1 MVTASTYPVLSSRLD
16 LRAKHLQQNKADW
29 GDILTRFE
37 EALKRVA
44 AEGSEA
50 SLNRHQSR
58 GQLLPRDRVALL
70 LDQDTPFLELGA
82 FAGFENPNSTPCA
95 NLIAGIGNV
104 SGRPC
109 LLMSHIPT
117 QSGGAWNEMTVLK
130 VNRMMEVAFEN
141 DLPLISLVQSAG
153 VFLPQQFRVF
163 HKGGQLFR
171 DLAVRTQ
178 HGKPSCAIVFGSST
192 AGGAYHPAL
201 SDYTIFVENQAQA
214 FLGGPPLVKM
224 ATGEVIGAEELGGAN
239 VHATVTGLADQIA
252 IDEFDAIVK
261 AREWVATLR
270 ERAVPPHSLSSPV
283 EPRYPAQ
290 DLLSLVNPD
299 IRKPFDML
307 EVLLRIV
314 DDSRLSVFKPK
325 YGTNMINA
333 WAHILG
339 FPVGI
344 VANQISVIN
353 PNEAAKTAQFIRMCN
368 QENTPI
374 IFLHNVTGFMVGA
387 KAEHA
392 GIIKMGAQLVSA
404 VSCSTV
410 PHISIIVG
418 ASYGAG
424 NYAMCGRAYKPR
436 FIFTWPTGRCS
447 VMGPDQLSG
456 VMETVQLQSAKSKG
470 KVLEPSQLKKQ
481 VESFRQSAARD
492 SECYAT
498 SSMLIDDGIIDPRD
512 TRDVLGMCLEV
523 VNLDGVKGTETHQLV
538 HAAPLR
544 PPLYVAPSPLG
555 EDGRPIIKKVLIA
568 NRGEIACR
576 VIGTCRKLN
585 IATVAVYV
593 DEDTSSRHIRDAD
606 EAINIGSIDRSP
618 RNPFLDG
625 ELLIRTA
632 LSVNADAIH
641 PGYGYLSENAEFA
654 RSIRDAG
661 MIFIGPSDTA
671 MSTLGNKRAAKEYLS
686 KHAPDVPLIPGYAG
700 SSQDAAEL
708 SRIAAEIGFPVML
721 KASAGGGGKGMRI
734 IREAGQLQAE
744 LERAQSEAQRSF
756 GSADCILELY
766 VESSKHVELQ
776 ILGDTHGEVVPFFER
791 DCSVQRRHQKVI
803 EETPCTFL
811 TEKTRQEMSATAVR
825 IAKLIGYENAGTVE
839 FVVDAVTGKFYFLE
853 VNARLQVEHPITEE
867 VTGVDLVSLQLYVAA
882 GGSLRA
888 LPALQGLT
896 QHGHAIECR
905 LCAEDPRKNF
915 FPEHGKI
922 HLWLPASG
930 VLGPGRDVRY
940 EAAVQSGSSVS
951 IYFDSMIAKIVV
963 WAPTRALAIEKMVKV
978 LAHTVCAGV
987 QTNQLLMQRC
997 LLHKA
1002 FHDPAY
1008 TTSFLGLHL
1017 DELLHEPVGP
1027 IAEIRKSL
1035 PIVPA
1040 VALRHLASLST
1051 SQKRPFQNVRRRF
1064 RNQHHDPVNLQY
1076 DVVTMVDWP
1085 YNLPE
1090 TDPTTPLMCVWSPE
1104 NAGPSATQEAHL
1116 LALPESDHSNDA
1128 RKPAGANARYQQ
1140 ISKVLRDGRVTLSGT
1155 RYAVSIESWKPAEG
1169 DPALKESWLSSTLEI
1184 GINGTKHLAY
1194 VSVAINRPEALAGCL
1209 NRTQTV
1215 FCHIPAIGASVVF
1228 KRDTSLSFV
1237 ESTRAAASGGNN
1249 QEQRTVT
1256 APMPCK
1262 VLSTLKKNGEQ
1273 VKSGD
1278 IVMVIESMKME
1289 VTISASADGQFETNW
1304 KEGDAVEE
1312 GKTLCTVK

>member
-1 MVTASTYPVLSSRLD
+1 
-16 LRAKHLQQNKADW
+16 
-29 GDILTRFE
+29 
-37 EALKRVA
+37 
-44 AEGSEA
+44 
-50 SLNRHQSR
+50 
-58 GQLLPRDRVALL
+58 
-70 LDQDTPFLELGA
+70 
-82 FAGFENPNSTPCA
+82 
-95 NLIAGIGNV
+95 
-104 SGRPC
+104 
-109 LLMSHIPT
+109 
-117 QSGGAWNEMTVLK
+117 
-130 VNRMMEVAFEN
+130 
-141 DLPLISLVQSAG
+141 
-153 VFLPQQFRVF
+153 
-163 HKGGQLFR
+163 
-171 DLAVRTQ
+171 
-178 HGKPSCAIVFGSST
+178 
-192 AGGAYHPAL
+192 
-201 SDYTIFVENQAQA
+201 
-214 FLGGPPLVKM
+214 
-224 ATGEVIGAEELGGAN
+224 
-239 VHATVTGLADQIA
+239 
-252 IDEFDAIVK
+252 
-261 AREWVATLR
+261 
-270 ERAVPPHSLSSPV
+270 
-283 EPRYPAQ
+283 
-290 DLLSLVNPD
+290 
-299 IRKPFDML
+299 
-307 EVLLRIV
+307 
-314 DDSRLSVFKPK
+314 
-325 YGTNMINA
+325 
-333 WAHILG
+333 
-339 FPVGI
+339 
-344 VANQISVIN
+344 
-353 PNEAAKTAQFIRMCN
+353 
-368 QENTPI
+368 
-374 IFLHNVTGFMVGA
+374 
-387 KAEHA
+387 
-392 GIIKMGAQLVSA
+392 
-404 VSCSTV
+404 
-410 PHISIIVG
+410 
-418 ASYGAG
+418 
-424 NYAMCGRAYKPR
+424 
-436 FIFTWPTGRCS
+436 
-447 VMGPDQLSG
+447 
-456 VMETVQLQSAKSKG
+456 
-470 KVLEPSQLKKQ
+470 
-481 VESFRQSAARD
+481 
-492 SECYAT
+492 
-498 SSMLIDDGIIDPRD
+498 
-512 TRDVLGMCLEV
+512 
-523 VNLDGVKGTETHQLV
+523 
-538 HAAPLR
+538 
-544 PPLYVAPSPLG
+544 
-555 EDGRPIIKKVLIA
+555 
-568 NRGEIACR
+568 
-576 VIGTCRKLN
+576 
-585 IATVAVYV
+585 
-593 DEDTSSRHIRDAD
+593 
-606 EAINIGSIDRSP
+606 
-618 RNPFLDG
+618 
-625 ELLIRTA
+625 
-632 LSVNADAIH
+632 
-641 PGYGYLSENAEFA
+641 
-654 RSIRDAG
+654 

-686 KHAPDVPLIPGYAG
+686 KHASDVPLIPGYVG

-756 GSADCILELY
+756 GSVDCILEMY
-766 VESSKHVELQ
+766 VESSKHVEIQ
-776 ILGDTHGEVVPFFER
+776 ILGDSDGEVVSFFER

-951 IYFDSMIAKIVV
+951 IYFDSMIAKIVI

-978 LAHTVCAGV
+978 LAHTVCAGI

-1017 DELLHEPVGP
+1017 DELLNEPVGP
-1027 IAEIRKSL
+1027 ISEIRKSL

-1040 VALRHLASLST
+1040 VALHHLAGLPT

-1090 TDPTTPLMCVWSPE
+1090 TDPTTPLMCVWTPE
-1104 NAGPSATQEAHL
+1104 NAGPSTTQEAHL
-1116 LALPESDHSNDA
+1116 LALPESDTFNDA
-1128 RKPAGANARYQQ
+1128 EKPAGTSARYQQ
-1140 ISKVLRDGRVTLSGT
+1140 ISKLLRDGRANLSGT
-1155 RYAVSIESWKPAEG
+1155 RYSVSIESWKPAEG

-1184 GINGTKHLAY
+1184 GINGTKLLAY
-1194 VSVAINRPEALAGCL
+1194 VSVATNRPEALAGCL

-1215 FCHIPAIGASVVF
+1215 FCHVPAIGASVEF

-1289 VTISASADGQFETNW
+1289 VTISASVDGQFETNW

>member
-1 MVTASTYPVLSSRLD
+1 MATESVYPVLRSRLD

-29 GDILTRFE
+29 EDILTGFE
-37 EALKRVA
+37 EVLKQVS
-44 AEGSEA
+44 AEGNKV

-82 FAGFENPNSTPCA
+82 FAGYRNPESTPCA
-95 NLIAGIGNV
+95 NMIAGIGNV

-252 IDEFDAIVK
+252 VDEFDAIIK
-261 AREWVATLR
+261 AREWVACLR
-270 ERAVPPHSLSSPV
+270 ERAVPVHGLLSPI
-283 EPRYPAQ
+283 EPRYPVE

-314 DDSRLSVFKPK
+314 DDSRLSLFKPK
-325 YGTNMINA
+325 YGTNMITA

-368 QENTPI
+368 RENTPI

-387 KAEHA
+387 KAEQA

-410 PHISIIVG
+410 PHISIIMG

-424 NYAMCGRAYKPR
+424 NYAMCGRAYRPR

-456 VMETVQLQSAKSKG
+456 VMETVQIQSAKAKG
-470 KVLEPSQLKKQ
+470 KVLEPERIKEQ
-481 VESFRQSAARD
+481 VATFRQGAARD

-523 VNLDGVKGTETHQLV
+523 VNLNGVRGTETHRLLHGATV

-544 PPLYVAPSPLG
+544 PPLYVAPSPLR
-555 EDGRPIIKKVLIA
+555 EDGRPIIQKVLIA

-576 VIGTCRKLN
+576 IIQTCRKLS
-585 IATVAVYV
+585 ITTVAVYV
-593 DEDTSSRHIRDAD
+593 DEDASSRHIRDAD

-618 RNPFLDG
+618 RNPFLDID
-625 ELLIRTA
+625 LLIRTA
-632 LSVNADAIH
+632 LSVSADAIH

-661 MIFIGPSDTA
+661 MIFIGPSDVA
-671 MSTLGNKRAAKEYLS
+671 MSTLGDKRAAKAYLR

-700 SSQDAAEL
+700 SSQYAAEL
-708 SRIAAEIGFPVML
+708 GRIAADIGFPVML

-734 IREAGQLQAE
+734 IREPGQLQAE

-756 GSADCILELY
+756 GSADCILEKY
-766 VESSKHVELQ
+766 VERSKHVEIQ
-776 ILGDTHGEVVPFFER
+776 VVGDAHGEVVSFFER

-803 EETPCTFL
+803 EETPCAFL
-811 TEKTRQEMSATAVR
+811 TEKTRQDMSATAVR
-825 IAKLIGYENAGTVE
+825 IAKLIGYGNAGTVE
-839 FVVDAVTGKFYFLE
+839 FVVDAVTGEFYFLE

-867 VTGVDLVSLQLYVAA
+867 VTGVDLVSLQLYAAA
-882 GGSLRA
+882 GGSLNA
-888 LPALQGLT
+888 LSSLQGLS

-963 WAPTRALAIEKMVKV
+963 WAPTRSLAVEKMVKV
-978 LAHTVCAGV
+978 LANTVCAGV

-997 LLHKA
+997 LLHRA
-1002 FHDPAY
+1002 FQDPAY
-1008 TTSFLGLHL
+1008 TTSFLGLHR
-1017 DELLHEPVGP
+1017 DELLREPV
-1027 IAEIRKSL
+1027 AAVSEIRS
-1035 PIVPA
+1035 
-1040 VALRHLASLST
+1040 SFT
-1051 SQKRPFQNVRRRF
+1051 SQKRPFQHVRRRF
-1064 RNQHHDPVNLQY
+1064 RNQHHDPANLQY

-1085 YNLPE
+1085 YNVPE
-1090 TDPTTPLMCVWSPE
+1090 KDPTTPLIS
-1104 NAGPSATQEAHL
+1104 QEAHL
-1116 LALPESDHSNDA
+1116 LPLPESDISKEDA
-1128 RKPAGANARYQQ
+1128 KLTTSARHQQ
-1140 ISKVLRDGRVTLSGT
+1140 ISNALRDGTVGHSGT
-1155 RYAVSIESWKPAEG
+1155 RYTVSSNSWKPAEG
-1169 DPALKESWLSSTLEI
+1169 DAALIESWLSSTLEV
-1184 GINGTKHLAY
+1184 GINGTRLLAH
-1194 VSVAINRPEALAGCL
+1194 VSIVTDRPEALAGCF

-1215 FCHIPAIGASVVF
+1215 FCHVPAIGVTVEF
-1228 KRDTSLSFV
+1228 KRDTSLSFI
-1237 ESTRAAASGGNN
+1237 ESTRAAANGATE

-1256 APMPCK
+1256 APMPW
-1262 VLSTLKKNGEQ
+1262 
-1273 VKSGD
+1273 D

-1289 VTISASADGQFETNW
+1289 VTISVAAAGKFETDW

-1312 GKTLCTVK
+1312 GKTLCTVT

>member
-1 MVTASTYPVLSSRLD
+1 MANP
-16 LRAKHLQQNKADW
+16 
-29 GDILTRFE
+29 
-37 EALKRVA
+37 
-44 AEGSEA
+44 
-50 SLNRHQSR
+50 SLN
-58 GQLLPRDRVALL
+58 
-70 LDQDTPFLELGA
+70 
-82 FAGFENPNSTPCA
+82 
-95 NLIAGIGNV
+95 
-104 SGRPC
+104 
-109 LLMSHIPT
+109 
-117 QSGGAWNEMTVLK
+117 
-130 VNRMMEVAFEN
+130 
-141 DLPLISLVQSAG
+141 
-153 VFLPQQFRVF
+153 
-163 HKGGQLFR
+163 
-171 DLAVRTQ
+171 
-178 HGKPSCAIVFGSST
+178 
-192 AGGAYHPAL
+192 
-201 SDYTIFVENQAQA
+201 
-214 FLGGPPLVKM
+214 
-224 ATGEVIGAEELGGAN
+224 GE
-239 VHATVTGLADQIA
+239 T
-252 IDEFDAIVK
+252 
-261 AREWVATLR
+261 
-270 ERAVPPHSLSSPV
+270 
-283 EPRYPAQ
+283 
-290 DLLSLVNPD
+290 
-299 IRKPFDML
+299 
-307 EVLLRIV
+307 
-314 DDSRLSVFKPK
+314 
-325 YGTNMINA
+325 
-333 WAHILG
+333 
-339 FPVGI
+339 
-344 VANQISVIN
+344 
-353 PNEAAKTAQFIRMCN
+353 
-368 QENTPI
+368 
-374 IFLHNVTGFMVGA
+374 
-387 KAEHA
+387 
-392 GIIKMGAQLVSA
+392 
-404 VSCSTV
+404 
-410 PHISIIVG
+410 
-418 ASYGAG
+418 
-424 NYAMCGRAYKPR
+424 
-436 FIFTWPTGRCS
+436 
-447 VMGPDQLSG
+447 
-456 VMETVQLQSAKSKG
+456 
-470 KVLEPSQLKKQ
+470 
-481 VESFRQSAARD
+481 
-492 SECYAT
+492 
-498 SSMLIDDGIIDPRD
+498 
-512 TRDVLGMCLEV
+512 
-523 VNLDGVKGTETHQLV
+523 V

-576 VIGTCRKLN
+576 IIQTCHKLN

-593 DEDTSSRHIRDAD
+593 NESRDTSSRHIRDAD
-606 EAINIGSIDRSP
+606 EAINIGSIDQCP

-686 KHAPDVPLIPGYAG
+686 KHAPDVPLIPGYVG
-700 SSQDAAEL
+700 SSQDAPEL
-708 SRIAAEIGFPVML
+708 SRIAAQIGFPVML

-744 LERAQSEAQRSF
+744 LERAQSEALRSF
-756 GSADCILELY
+756 GSADCILEMY
-766 VESSKHVELQ
+766 VESSKHVEIQL
-776 ILGDTHGEVVPFFER
+776 LGDSYGEVVSFFER

-825 IAKLIGYENAGTVE
+825 IAKLLGYENAGTVE

-896 QHGHAIECR
+896 QQGHAIECR

-978 LAHTVCAGV
+978 LAHTICAGV

-1002 FHDPAY
+1002 FHNPAY
-1008 TTSFLGLHL
+1008 TTSFLSLHL
-1017 DELLHEPVGP
+1017 DELLHEPGGL

-1040 VALRHLASLST
+1040 VALRHLAALSA

-1085 YNLPE
+1085 YSLPE
-1090 TDPTTPLMCVWSPE
+1090 TDPTTPLMCVWTPD
-1104 NAGPSATQEAHL
+1104 NTGPSATQEAHL
-1116 LALPESDHSNDA
+1116 LAIPEIDTSNDVK
-1128 RKPAGANARYQQ
+1128 KPAGTSARYQKV
-1140 ISKVLRDGRVTLSGT
+1140 SKVLRDDLVNLSGT
-1155 RYAVSIESWKPAEG
+1155 RYAVKIESWKPAEG

-1184 GINGTKHLAY
+1184 SINGTKLLAY
-1194 VSVAINRPEALAGCL
+1194 VSVAINRLEALAGCL

-1215 FCHIPAIGASVVF
+1215 FCHIPAIGASVEF

-1237 ESTRAAASGGNN
+1237 ESTRAAASGENN

>member
-1 MVTASTYPVLSSRLD
+1 MATESVFPVLRSRLD

-29 GDILTRFE
+29 DAILARFE
-37 EALKRVA
+37 EALKRVS
-44 AEGSEA
+44 AEGNDV

-82 FAGFENPNSTPCA
+82 FAGFGNADSTPCA

-117 QSGGAWNEMTVLK
+117 QSGGAWNEMTELTY
-130 VNRMMEVAFEN
+130 
-141 DLPLISLVQSAG
+141 QAG

-252 IDEFDAIVK
+252 VDEFDAIIK
-261 AREWVATLR
+261 AREWVASLR
-270 ERAVPPHSLSSPV
+270 ERAVPVHGLVSPL
-283 EPRYPAQ
+283 EPRYPVE
-290 DLLSLVNPD
+290 DLLALVNPD

-325 YGTNMINA
+325 YGTNMITA
-333 WAHILG
+333 WAHIQG

-353 PNEAAKTAQFIRMCN
+353 PNEAAKTAQFIRACN

-410 PHISIIVG
+410 PHISIIMG

-447 VMGPDQLSG
+447 VMGPDQLAG
-456 VMETVQLQSAKSKG
+456 VMETVQVQSAKSKG
-470 KVLEPSQLKKQ
+470 QVLEEGKLKTQ

-523 VNLDGVKGTETHQLV
+523 VNLNGAQLINILLRFNNKM
-538 HAAPLR
+538 ANGATPLR
-544 PPLYVAPSPLG
+544 PPLYVAPPPLRD
-555 EDGRPIIKKVLIA
+555 DGRPIIQKVLIA

-576 VIGTCRKLN
+576 IIQTCRKLN

-593 DEDTSSRHIRDAD
+593 DEDASSRHIRDAD
-606 EAINIGSIDRSP
+606 EALNIGSIERST
-618 RNPFLDG
+618 RNPFLDID
-625 ELLIRTA
+625 LLIRTA
-632 LSVNADAIH
+632 LSVHADAIH
-641 PGYGYLSENAEFA
+641 PGYGYLSENADFA
-654 RSIRDAG
+654 RAIRDAG

-671 MSTLGNKRAAKEYLS
+671 MSTLGDKRAAKDYLRE
-686 KHAPDVPLIPGYAG
+686 HAPDVPLIPGYAG

-708 SRIAAEIGFPVML
+708 GRIAAEIGFPVML

-734 IREAGQLQAE
+734 IREVGQLQAE

-756 GSADCILELY
+756 GSADCILEKY
-766 VESSKHVELQ
+766 VESSKHVEIQ
-776 ILGDTHGEVVPFFER
+776 ILGDSHGEVVSFFER

-811 TEKTRQEMSATAVR
+811 TDKTRQEMSATAVR
-825 IAKLIGYENAGTVE
+825 IAKLINYENAGTVE
-839 FVVDAVTGKFYFLE
+839 FVLDAVTGKFYFLE

-867 VTGVDLVSLQLYVAA
+867 VTGVDLVSLQLYAAA

-896 QHGHAIECR
+896 QQGHAIECR
-905 LCAEDPRKNF
+905 LCAEDPRNNF

-930 VLGPGRDVRY
+930 VLGAGRDVRY

-963 WAPTRALAIEKMVKV
+963 WAPTRALAIEKMAKV
-978 LAHTVCAGV
+978 LANTVCAGV
-987 QTNQLLMQRC
+987 HTNQLLMQRC

-1017 DELLHEPVGP
+1017 EELLQEPAGP
-1027 IAEIRKSL
+1027 LLELRNSL
-1035 PIVPA
+1035 SILPA
-1040 VALRHLASLST
+1040 IALRNLANST
-1051 SQKRPFQNVRRRF
+1051 TAQKRPFQNVRRRF
-1064 RNQHHDPVNLQY
+1064 RNQHHDPANLQY
-1076 DVVTMVDWP
+1076 DLVTMVDWP
-1085 YNLPE
+1085 YTVPN
-1090 TDPTTPLMCVWSPE
+1090 TDPTIPRMCVWTPE
-1104 NAGPSATQEAHL
+1104 HPGSSSQEAHL
-1116 LALPESDHSNDA
+1116 LPLPDDA
-1128 RKPAGANARYQQ
+1128 KSTTSARYSQ
-1140 ISKVLRDGRVTLSGT
+1140 ISQALRHGQVTSTGT
-1155 RYAVSIESWKPAEG
+1155 RYTVSVDSWKPAEG
-1169 DPALKESWLSSTLEI
+1169 NPALKESWLSSTLEASL
-1184 GINGTKHLAY
+1184 NGTKVLAH
-1194 VSVAINRPEALAGCL
+1194 VAVVTDRVDTLSGCL

-1215 FCHIPAIGASVVF
+1215 FCHVPAIGAPVEF
-1228 KRDTSLSFV
+1228 KRDTPLSFI
-1237 ESTRAAASGGNN
+1237 ESMRAAAGGGSDE
-1249 QEQRTVT
+1249 EQRTVV

-1262 VLSTLKKNGEQ
+1262 VLSALKKNGEE

-1278 IVMVIESMKME
+1278 VVMVIESMKME
-1289 VTISASADGQFETNW
+1289 VTISVSADGKFETSW

-1312 GKTLCTVK
+1312 GKTLCTVT

>member
-1 MVTASTYPVLSSRLD
+1 MMTESTFPVLGSRLD

-29 GDILTRFE
+29 ADILTRFE

-44 AEGSEA
+44 AEGNEA
-50 SLNRHQSR
+50 SLTRHQSR
-58 GQLLPRDRVALL
+58 GQLLPRDRIALL

-82 FAGFENPNSTPCA
+82 FAGFDNPNSTPCA

-270 ERAVPPHSLSSPV
+270 ERAVPLRSLLSPV

-290 DLLSLVNPD
+290 DLLSIVNPD

-344 VANQISVIN
+344 IANQISVIN

-456 VMETVQLQSAKSKG
+456 VMETVQIQSAKSKG
-470 KVLEPSQLKKQ
+470 KVLEPKKLKKQ

-523 VNLDGVKGTETHQLV
+523 VNLNGNGETV

-576 VIGTCRKLN
+576 ITQTCRKLN

-606 EAINIGSIDRSP
+606 EAINIGSIDHSP

-632 LSVNADAIH
+632 LAVNADAIH
-641 PGYGYLSENAEFA
+641 PGYGYL
-654 RSIRDAG
+654 RL
-661 MIFIGPSDTA
+661 IFIGPSDTA
-671 MSTLGNKRAAKEYLS
+671 MSTLGNK
-686 KHAPDVPLIPGYAG
+686 HVPLIPGYVG
-700 SSQDAAEL
+700 
-708 SRIAAEIGFPVML
+708 IAAEIGFP
-721 KASAGGGGKGMRI
+721 GMRI

-756 GSADCILELY
+756 GSADCILEMY
-766 VESSKHVELQ
+766 VESSKHVEIQ
-776 ILGDTHGEVVPFFER
+776 ILGDLHGEVVSFFER
-791 DCSVQRRHQKVI
+791 DCSVQRRHQK
-803 EETPCTFL
+803 
-811 TEKTRQEMSATAVR
+811 KTRQEMSATA
-825 IAKLIGYENAGTVE
+825 NAGTVE

-867 VTGVDLVSLQLYVAA
+867 VTAA

-896 QHGHAIECR
+896 QQGHAIECR

-1002 FHDPAY
+1002 FRDPAY

-1017 DELLHEPVGP
+1017 NELLHEPVGQ
-1027 IAEIRKSL
+1027 IAKIRKSL

-1040 VALRHLASLST
+1040 VALRHLAGLST
-1051 SQKRPFQNVRRRF
+1051 SQNRPFQNVRRRF

-1090 TDPTTPLMCVWSPE
+1090 TDPTTPLMCLWTPE
-1104 NAGPSATQEAHL
+1104 RAGPSATQEAHL
-1116 LALPESDHSNDA
+1116 LALPDNDPSNDA
-1128 RKPAGANARYQQ
+1128 RKPVGTSSRYQR

-1155 RYAVSIESWKPAEG
+1155 RHAVSIDSWKPAEG

-1184 GINGTKHLAY
+1184 GINGTKLLAH

-1215 FCHIPAIGASVVF
+1215 FCHIPAIGASIEF